1 MMKTN
6 DEHARLVIQEETPI
20 FDRMFRAVELVRQ
33 RLERTC
39 NALKNADVPY
49 AVIGGNAVA
58 AWVATID
65 DGAVRNTRD
74 VDILLR
80 EEDLE
85 RASVAMAA
93 AGFVRS
99 SVMGVTVFLDGPE
112 GKASQGV
119 HVLLADRKV
128 REDYATATPKIDQT
142 AAVDGKSIIELEALV
157 EMKLNSYRD
166 KDRTHLRD
174 MIQIGLIDA
183 TWPLRFPKPLGD
195 RLQQLLDDPDG

>member
-1 MMKTN
+1 MET
-6 DEHARLVIQEETPI
+6 EGTFSESVIHEASSVFE
-20 FDRMFRAVELVRQ
+20 RMFRAVELVRQ

-39 NALKNADVPY
+39 SALKSAGIPY

-58 AWVATID
+58 AWVATVD

-80 EEDLE
+80 EEDLD
-85 RASVAMAA
+85 RAAAAMAA

-112 GKASQGV
+112 GKPCQGI
-119 HVLLADRKV
+119 HVLLAGGNV
-128 REDYATATPKIDQT
+128 REDYATATPTIDQT
-142 AAVDGKSIIELEALV
+142 TEVDGKAIIELAALV

-183 TWPLRFPKPLGD
+183 TWPQRFARPFGD
-195 RLQQLLDDPDG
+195 RLQRLLDDPNG